1 MTTYLDSFDWSG
13 VLSVN
18 LFATL
23 QCTQCDSLSGLG
35 VSLIM
40 ETLEVVY

>member
-35 VSLIM
+35 VSLII